1 MDKRVLEAGK
11 EVKQYI
17 KDNQYSLLNHL
28 FKDIIYE
35 ITYNNTEIN
44 ASYLDV
50 LKVFLANGMNV
61 NMLDE
66 DNNLVVFEDVLE
78 KCFDLKYFDYLMGKN
93 IDLNVINKNGD
104 TILDKIEQLCM
115 NAYDHI
121 NDPVMDFEL
130 TNEEKYEFYKNLILL
145 LKAYDAKCSF
155 EI

>member
-78 KCFDLKYFDYLMGKN
+78 KCFDLKYFDYSMGKN

-115 NAYDHI
+115 DAYDHI
-121 NDPVMDFEL
+121 NDSVMDFEL

>member
-1 MDKRVLEAGK
+1 MDKRVLETGK
-11 EVKQYI
+11 EVKQYV

-66 DNNLVVFEDVLE
+66 DDNLVVFEDVLE
-78 KCFDLKYFDYLMGKN
+78 KCYDLKYFDYLMGKN

-104 TILDKIEQLCM
+104 TVLDKIEQLCM
-115 NAYDHI
+115 DAYDHI
-121 NDPVMDFEL
+121 NDAVMDFEL

>member
-11 EVKQYI
+11 EVKQYV

-66 DNNLVVFEDVLE
+66 DDNLVVFEDVLE
-78 KCFDLKYFDYLMGKN
+78 KCYDLKYFDYLMVKN

-104 TILDKIEQLCM
+104 TVLDKIEQLCM
-115 NAYDHI
+115 DAYDHI
-121 NDPVMDFEL
+121 NDAVMDFEL

>member
-11 EVKQYI
+11 EVKQYV

-66 DNNLVVFEDVLE
+66 DDNLVVFEDVLE
-78 KCFDLKYFDYLMGKN
+78 KCYDLKYFDYLMGKN

-104 TILDKIEQLCM
+104 TVLDKIEQLCM
-115 NAYDHI
+115 DAYDHI
-121 NDPVMDFEL
+121 NDAVMDFEL

>member
-121 NDPVMDFEL
+121 NDSVMDFEL

>member
-50 LKVFLANGMNV
+50 FKRFFIANGMNV

-66 DNNLVVFEDVLE
+66 DNNLVVF
-78 KCFDLKYFDYLMGKN
+78 LKMY
-93 IDLNVINKNGD
+93 
-104 TILDKIEQLCM
+104 
-115 NAYDHI
+115 
-121 NDPVMDFEL
+121 
-130 TNEEKYEFYKNLILL
+130 
-145 LKAYDAKCSF
+145 
-155 EI
+155 

>member
-93 IDLNVINKNGD
+93 IDLNVIKKNGD

-115 NAYDHI
+115 DAYDHI
-121 NDPVMDFEL
+121 NDSVMDFEL

>member
-11 EVKQYI
+11 EVKQYV

-50 LKVFLANGMNV
+50 LKVFLANGMDV

-66 DNNLVVFEDVLE
+66 ENNLVVFEDVLE
-78 KCFDLKYFDYLMGKN
+78 KCYDLKYFDYLMGKN
-93 IDLNVINKNGD
+93 IDLNIVNKHGD

-115 NAYDHI
+115 DAYDHI
-121 NDPVMDFEL
+121 NEMVMDFEL
-130 TNEEKYEFYKNLILL
+130 SYEKNM
-145 LKAYDAKCSF
+145 SF
-155 EI
+155 IRI